1 MTPCLEIRKM
11 SQAHI
16 PFIKNLNL
24 GQSVEYFLST
34 GEKEYR
40 GRQLFNWLYER
51 NVESFDEM
59 TNFSKELR
67 SRLASDF
74 ILTPLELEE
83 RRISR
88 IDGTEKFLFR
98 TWDGHYIES
107 VLLRNEGDDEG
118 RLTVCISSQ
127 IGCAMGCAF
136 CATAD
141 IGYRRNLE
149 TAEIVDQLCQI
160 RRLTGLKNNNIVFM
174 GMGEPFMNYDNVL
187 AAADIMNYSFGF
199 HISVRKITISTCG
212 ILPGIERFIDEERP
226 YNLAISLNDTEPEK
240 RRKNMPVENKYPFA
254 EIMELLDRKFPVS
267 RNRLTIEYV
276 MRSDN
281 ISTDDARRLKR
292 VFRYGHIKLNLIPL
306 SGGKDRPDQAA
317 VDRFIGDLEILN
329 VPVSVRKSL
338 GSDISGACGQLSGKR
353 YSGTENPAD
362 TEDC

>member
-1 MTPCLEIRKM
+1 MPRTHL
-11 SQAHI
+11 

-24 GQSVEYFLST
+24 EEATAYFLSS

-67 SRLASDF
+67 SRLATDF

-83 RRISR
+83 QRVSS

-107 VLLRNEGDDEG
+107 VLLRSEGDDEG

-127 IGCAMGCAF
+127 VGCAMGCSF
-136 CATAD
+136 CATAG

-149 TAEIVDQLCQI
+149 TAEIIDQLCQI
-160 RRLTGLKNNNIVFM
+160 RRISGLKNNNIVFM

-187 AAADIMNYSFGF
+187 SAADIMNYSFGF

-212 ILPGIERFIDEERP
+212 ILPALERFIDEERP
-226 YNLAISLNDTEPEK
+226 YNLAISLNDTDPVK
-240 RRKNMPVENKYPFA
+240 RLQNMPVEKKYPFA
-254 EIMELLDRKFPVS
+254 DIMRLLDKKFPVS

-276 MRSDN
+276 MRADN
-281 ISTDDARRLKR
+281 ISREDALRLKKI
-292 VFRYGHIKLNLIPL
+292 FRYGHIKLNLIPL
-306 SGGKDRPDQAA
+306 SGGTNKPDRDSM
-317 VDRFIGDLEILN
+317 DRFINELEILN
-329 VPVSVRKSL
+329 IPISVRKSL
-338 GSDISGACGQLSGKR
+338 GADISGACGQLSGKK
-353 YSGTENPAD
+353 YHDVNSSPD
-362 TEDC
+362 TEES